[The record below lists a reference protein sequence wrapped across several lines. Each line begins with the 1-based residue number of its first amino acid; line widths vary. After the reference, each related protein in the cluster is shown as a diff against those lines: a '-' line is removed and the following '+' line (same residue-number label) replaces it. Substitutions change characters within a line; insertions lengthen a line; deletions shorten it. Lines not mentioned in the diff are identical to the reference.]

1 MRQRL
6 LHKGYLLS
14 ILVLMVWRNALGGT
28 DSKLM
33 AASALSARFESVFYL
48 EADSLLDSGS
58 ASASGS
64 HDSIRIPFVY
74 FIGALKS
81 LGDDVSR
88 KTLENGQGVLVGAS
102 DFEAPAGLG
111 TVRSRRCYI
120 LLLAP
125 RSKFNLDN
133 YFTGSPATSESGS
146 PVWNWSSSL
155 GEYGEMD
162 SRSSSLYA
170 TQLGNSYVL
179 VSNDRDEILNISRQ
193 LTSATAPEHMIGSD
207 VWASVSQHE
216 FWGYRRY
223 RHGGIGDRRAAGA
236 SFLSP
241 AAEALVFFGN
251 FDNGA
256 ATLRLVTPAGDK
268 TSVSTLRWAG
278 LPQFKELGAGVWE
291 AAIPLQKGGE
301 QVTEQLFFVTSLFGF
316 GVYL

>member
-1 MRQRL
+1 MRRRL

-28 DSKLM
+28 DSKLK

-81 LGDDVSR
+81 LGYDVSR

-120 LLLAP
+120 LLLAS

-155 GEYGEMD
+155 GEYGEMN

-193 LTSATAPEHMIGSD
+193 LTSATAHMIDSD
-207 VWASVSQHE
+207 VWASFSQHE

-223 RHGGIGDRRAAGA
+223 RHGGIGDRRAAGT

-241 AAEALVFFGN
+241 AAEALVFFGD
-251 FDNGA
+251 FDKGA
-256 ATLRLVTPAGDK
+256 ATLRLVTPASDK
-268 TSVSTLRWAG
+268 TSVSTLRRAG
-278 LPQFKELGAGVWE
+278 LPQFKELDAGVWE
-291 AAIPLQKGGE
+291 AAIPLQKSGE
-301 QVTEQLFFVTSLFGF
+301 QLTEQLFFVSSLFGF